1 MFLKSLQIQGF
12 KSFPDKVKLDF
23 KQGITCT
30 VGPNGS
36 GKSNVSDAVR
46 WVFGEQ
52 APSALRIKSME
63 DIVFNGTNNRKASGY
78 AEVIIT
84 IDNTSRW
91 LQYDSDEISVCRR
104 FYRSGNSEYKINGKP
119 VRLRDVNELFMDT
132 GIGRD
137 GYSIIGQGKI
147 ADIVESRA
155 DDRRVIFEEA
165 AGISKYRHRREETE
179 RNLRKTEDNLVHLQV
194 ILSGLEERVGPLERE
209 SEKAKKWLA
218 LREEQMK
225 AQVGLWLLTL
235 ERSNDILRD
244 QGYEITRLENEYNEL
259 TGSAEELDRQAEEL
273 YLESSRLLAKKD
285 EQVRAA
291 AGMEENAARLEGEAA
306 VTDAE
311 ILHAKQDIARIE
323 GEIADSANSET
334 QLNAEIEARQTELA
348 QKGEAITG
356 QDKIIEEISGRIE
369 ALRSDESGI
378 GSELESLRS
387 EQNSLTIA
395 QSEQQLRAA
404 RAESQ
409 LAEIEARAGSLEA
422 SLLERTEHQNK
433 LEADRSETAEALQA
447 AKDRA
452 AELSNAVSG
461 YQMKLDRQSAA
472 MDEAKRKAD
481 DLRLESQDK
490 ARRARMIEDLERSLE
505 GYPQSVR
512 RVIKHAES
520 GGLRGIHGPVSRFI
534 SVKDKYSVAIETALG
549 AAMQN
554 IIVDDENAGKQAVEF
569 LKRSSGGRA
578 TFLPITTIRPRSI
591 NENNLDDCAGFVSIA
606 ADLVQCDGKYR
617 DIVGNLL
624 GNVCIV
630 EDMDSAIAIA
640 RRFKNRFRIVT
651 LDGQVIN
658 AGGSMTGGSHDKN
671 IGLLSRKGELEK
683 LRAEAAELEKAVE
696 QANEEFEKAQ
706 GRVTMLRRSLAE
718 SQGELADV
726 QSDSASFLT
735 ELRMLDEQIAANQA
749 EIDSIKQE
757 RTGNTGRTA
766 QLAQE
771 KAEAAK
777 AAAECAEKLAQLTAK
792 IAESTGSID
801 KLAAQRDAMLTELN
815 EAGMQRLSLVKE
827 CESIEAAIEQ
837 LRERIAQGSGREGM
851 LRAQIE
857 EITARVSELEAQ
869 AEKQRAEASELR
881 ETAAKTGDIASIE
894 LRRSEMEREI
904 QEKRKESRELV
915 DRRGDID
922 RRKTRLEEQRQHKQ
936 QEYDSI
942 IQQLMEEYNMTRREA
957 AEKFDPAEDEREGKK
972 LVASLTSKIR
982 ALGDV
987 HVGAIEEYKEVFEKY
1002 TIYKTQMDD
1011 VLKSKGELEKLI
1023 EELTE
1028 TMKVIFTDAFHQIN
1042 KNFGEIFPELF
1053 GGGSA
1058 TMSLA
1063 DPDDCLNCGID
1074 IDVKPPGKEK
1084 QPITGMSGGEKS
1096 IIAVAIYFA
1105 IMRVRPSPF
1114 CFLDEIDSALD
1125 ERNVSNVANYIQRFT
1140 DHTQYVVIT
1149 HRRGMMEA
1157 ASMLYGVTKQ
1167 DGLSKILSLN
1177 LDEVE
1182 ERLGKL
1188 DG

>member
-63 DIVFNGTNNRKASGY
+63 DIVFNGTNARKAAGF

-104 FYRSGNSEYKINGKP
+104 FYRSGNSEYKINGKN
-119 VRLRDVNELFMDT
+119 VLLRDVNELFMDT

-147 ADIVESRA
+147 ADIVETKA
-155 DDRRVIFEEA
+155 NDRRVIFEEA

-179 RNLRKTEDNLVHLQV
+179 RNLKKTEDNLVHLQV
-194 ILSGLEERVGPLERE
+194 VLSGLEERVGPLERE
-209 SEKAKKWLA
+209 SEKAKKWLE
-218 LREEQMK
+218 LREEQKK
-225 AQVGLWLLTL
+225 AQIGLWLLTL
-235 ERSNDILRD
+235 DRSNETLRD
-244 QGYEITRLENEYNEL
+244 QGYEITRLDNEYNALSE
-259 TGSAEELDRQAEEL
+259 SAGELDRQADQL
-273 YLESSRLLAKKD
+273 YMESSQLLAKKD

-311 ILHAKQDIARIE
+311 ILHSRQDIARIE

-334 QLNAEIEARQTELA
+334 QLNAEIESRQAELA
-348 QKGEAITG
+348 QKGEAIIG
-356 QDKIIEEISGRIE
+356 QDKALEEISGRIE

-378 GSELESLRS
+378 GSELEELRAS
-387 EQNSLTIA
+387 QNSLTIS
-395 QSEQQLRAA
+395 QSEHQLRAA

-409 LAEIEARAGSLEA
+409 LAEIEARASSLEA
-422 SLLERTEHQNK
+422 TLAE
-433 LEADRSETAEALQA
+433 RSERQHSLETDREETSQALQA
-447 AKDRA
+447 AKDKA

-461 YQMKLDRQSAA
+461 YQLKLDRQTAA
-472 MDEAKRKAD
+472 MDEAKRTAD
-481 DLRLESQDK
+481 DLRLEAQDK
-490 ARRARMIEDLERSLE
+490 ARRARIIEDLERSLE

-512 RVIKHAES
+512 RVMKHAEG
-520 GGLRGIHGPVSRFI
+520 GGLRGVHGPVSRFI
-534 SVKDKYSVAIETALG
+534 NVKNKYSVAIETALG
-549 AAMQN
+549 AGMQN
-554 IIVDDENAGKQAVEF
+554 IIVDDENAGKQAMEF
-569 LKRSSGGRA
+569 LKKSNGGRA

-591 NENNLDDCAGFVSIA
+591 NENDLDECAGFVSIA
-606 ADLVQCDGKYR
+606 ADLVECDGKYR

-624 GNVCIV
+624 GNICVV
-630 EDMDSAIAIA
+630 EDMDSAIPIA
-640 RRFKNRFRIVT
+640 RRYKNRFRIVT

-658 AGGSMTGGSHDKN
+658 AGGSMTGGSHDRN
-671 IGLLSRKGELEK
+671 SGLLSRKGELEK
-683 LRAEAAELEKAVE
+683 LRADAAELEKSVA
-696 QANEEFEKAQ
+696 QANEEYEKAQ
-706 GRVTMLRRSLAE
+706 GRVTMLRRSLSEA
-718 SQGELADV
+718 QGELTEV
-726 QSDSASFLT
+726 QSDSASFVT
-735 ELRMLDEQIAANQA
+735 ELRMLDEQISANLA

-757 RTGNTGRTA
+757 RSGNTGRTA

-771 KAEAAK
+771 KADAAK
-777 AAAECAEKLAQLTAK
+777 AAAECAEKLAQLTAR

-801 KLAAQRDAMLTELN
+801 KLAAEREALLTELN
-815 EAGMQRLSLVKE
+815 EAGMKRLALVKE
-827 CESIEAAIEQ
+827 TESVEAAIEQ
-837 LRERIAQGSGREGM
+837 LRERIAQGSGRETM

-857 EITARVSELEAQ
+857 EITVRVGELEQRA
-869 AEKQRAEASELR
+869 AKQRAEAARLR
-881 ETAAKTGDIASIE
+881 EEAAKMGDIAAIE
-894 LRRSEMEREI
+894 MRRSEMEREI
-904 QEKRKESRELV
+904 QEKRRESRELV
-915 DRRGDID
+915 ERRGDID
-922 RRKTRLEEQRQHKQ
+922 RRRTRLEEQRQHKQ
-936 QEYDSI
+936 MEYDSI
-942 IQQLMEEYNMTRREA
+942 IQQMMEEYNITRREA
-957 AEKFDPAEDEREGKK
+957 AEQFDPAEDEREGKK

-982 ALGDV
+982 SLGDV

-1002 TIYKTQMDD
+1002 TTYKTQMDD
-1011 VLKSKGELEKLI
+1011 VLKSKTELEKLI
-1023 EELTE
+1023 DELTE
-1028 TMKVIFTDAFHQIN
+1028 TMKVMFTEAFGRIN
-1042 KNFGEIFPELF
+1042 KNFSEIFPELF

-1058 TMSLA
+1058 SMSLS

-1084 QPITGMSGGEKS
+1084 QSITGMSGGEKS

-1114 CFLDEIDSALD
+1114 CFLDEIDHALD

-1140 DHTQYVVIT
+1140 DNTQYIVIT

-1167 DGLSKILSLN
+1167 DGISKILSLN

-1188 DG
+1188 D